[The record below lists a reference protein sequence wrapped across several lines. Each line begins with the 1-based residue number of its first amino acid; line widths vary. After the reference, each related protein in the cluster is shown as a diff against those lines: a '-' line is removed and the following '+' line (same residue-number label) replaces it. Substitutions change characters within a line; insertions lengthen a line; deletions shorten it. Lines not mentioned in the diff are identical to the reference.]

1 MECYIYRSRKKN
13 GAYLFLPEEDNFRA
27 LPESLLKAFGVPE
40 YSFSFTLTPDKSL
53 AIVDVKEVI
62 SGIEQQGYFM
72 QLTPLEQFRVGD
84 VKIEDRNPM
93 VE

>member
-1 MECYIYRSRKKN
+1 MECFIYRSRKKN

-27 LPESLLKAFGVPE
+27 LPDALLKTFGVPE

-53 AIVDVKEVI
+53 VMVDVKEVI
-62 SGIEQQGYFM
+62 AGIEQLGYFM
-72 QLTPLEQFRVGD
+72 QLTPLDQFRVGN

-93 VE
+93 ME